1 MLKNPDYR
9 SSKIIAIS
17 YAAAVA
23 PSSVDDMETYTR
35 NVEIFKRLITAK
47 WNNIPHMM
55 KLLKV
60 THSIRSDKIKD
71 SSLSM
76 VDLQKEYPFF
86 KCDQLVS

>member
-47 WNNIPHMM
+47 
-55 KLLKV
+55 
-60 THSIRSDKIKD
+60 
-71 SSLSM
+71 
-76 VDLQKEYPFF
+76 
-86 KCDQLVS
+86 